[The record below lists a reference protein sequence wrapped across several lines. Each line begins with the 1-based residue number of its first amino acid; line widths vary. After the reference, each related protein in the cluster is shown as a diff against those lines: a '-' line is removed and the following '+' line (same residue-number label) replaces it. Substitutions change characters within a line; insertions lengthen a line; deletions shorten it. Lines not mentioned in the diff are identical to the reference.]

1 MRIDVGLLSLGFG
14 LLFPYQIGVVDGLFS
29 TTPRWVPIDGARR
42 ATGCHLHSQGS
53 GRRLTCI
60 NGARVNRSRLAV

>member
-29 TTPRWVPIDGARR
+29 TTPRW
-42 ATGCHLHSQGS
+42 GS
-53 GRRLTCI
+53 H
-60 NGARVNRSRLAV
+60 